1 MATSHQVT
9 VFFNPSLPFSKED
22 KAKYKKL
29 KLCAE
34 CTDDYIFFDLDSA
47 TDTAVKKFVA
57 DFKELSG
64 LDNPTIRYNI
74 YMEAPEYTWDLID
87 SDDFNEAFANHFGNG
102 YDIVCGDEFF
112 VSGDTR
118 EEAKDKLKQVKA
130 FVKEYIKNQKRNRL
144 LTRLEQYA

>member
-1 MATSHQVT
+1 
-9 VFFNPSLPFSKED
+9 
-22 KAKYKKL
+22 
-29 KLCAE
+29 
-34 CTDDYIFFDLDSA
+34 
-47 TDTAVKKFVA
+47 
-57 DFKELSG
+57 
-64 LDNPTIRYNI
+64 
-74 YMEAPEYTWDLID
+74 MEAPEYTWDLID

-118 EEAKDKLKQVKA
+118 EEAKDKLKQVKT